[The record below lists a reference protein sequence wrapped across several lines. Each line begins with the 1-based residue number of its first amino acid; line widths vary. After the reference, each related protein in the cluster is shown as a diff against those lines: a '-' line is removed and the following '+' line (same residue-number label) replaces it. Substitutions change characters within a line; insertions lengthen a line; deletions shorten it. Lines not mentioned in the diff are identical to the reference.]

1 MVFRNKDLGIVF
13 MYTLQSCPT
22 LCDPVTQQA
31 PVHGILQARI
41 LEYGES
47 NMEIYIT
54 VCKIDSQR
62 ESAVCLRKLEQEL
75 CIDLEG
81 WGGEGREVQ
90 KGGHGCIPM
99 ADAQ

>member
-1 MVFRNKDLGIVF
+1 MHAHSSVV
-13 MYTLQSCPT
+13 S
-22 LCDPVTQQA
+22 DPLR
-31 PVHGILQARI
+31 PCNPPGSSVHGILQARI

-75 CIDLEG
+75 CLDLEG
-81 WGGEGREVQ
+81 WGGEGEGREVQ
-90 KGGHGCIPM
+90 KGGDGCIPM